1 MNELRKKN
9 PFKIPEEYFD
19 ELEEQF
25 CNSEDFISKLNPFN
39 SPIHYFE
46 NLESS
51 LLKDLDPKNATIKKV
66 SKRLVL
72 QFISAAATTIL
83 LVSTIFLMSQKEKTD
98 KDQTLNDFIE
108 NYYLEDFDSYKI
120 LSMMD
125 DSEIDLTLNQ
135 IRK

>member
-1 MNELRKKN
+1 MNDLRQKN

-19 ELEEQF
+19 ELEEKF

-39 SPIHYFE
+39 SPLNYFE

-51 LLKDLDPKNATIKKV
+51 LLKALDLKNPTNKKV
-66 SKRLVL
+66 SKKLIL
-72 QFISAAATTIL
+72 QFISVAAIIL
-83 LVSTIFLMSQKEKTD
+83 LVSTIFLMNQKEMID
-98 KDQTLNDFIE
+98 KNQALNDFIE

-125 DSEIDLTLNQ
+125 ESEIDLTLNQ
-135 IRK
+135 ITKQ

>member
-1 MNELRKKN
+1 MNDLRQKN

-19 ELEEQF
+19 ELEEKF

-39 SPIHYFE
+39 SPLNYFE

-51 LLKDLDPKNATIKKV
+51 LLKALDLKNPTNKKV
-66 SKRLVL
+66 SKKLIL
-72 QFISAAATTIL
+72 QFISVAAIIL
-83 LVSTIFLMSQKEKTD
+83 LVSTIFLMNQKKMID
-98 KDQTLNDFIE
+98 KNQALNDFIE

-125 DSEIDLTLNQ
+125 ESEIDLTLNQ
-135 IRK
+135 ITKQ

>member
-1 MNELRKKN
+1 MNDLRQKN

-39 SPIHYFE
+39 SPLNYFE

-51 LLKDLDPKNATIKKV
+51 LLKALDHKNPTNKKI
-66 SKRLVL
+66 SKKLIL
-72 QFISAAATTIL
+72 QFISVAAIIL
-83 LVSTIFLMSQKEKTD
+83 LVSTIFLKIQKEITD
-98 KDQTLNDFIE
+98 KNQALNDFIE

-125 DSEIDLTLNQ
+125 ESEIDLTLNQ
-135 IRK
+135 ITNQ

>member
-1 MNELRKKN
+1 MNDLRQKN

-25 CNSEDFISKLNPFN
+25 CNSEDFVSKLNPFN
-39 SPIHYFE
+39 SPLHYFE

-51 LLKDLDPKNATIKKV
+51 LLKALDLKNPTNKKV
-66 SKRLVL
+66 SKKLIL
-72 QFISAAATTIL
+72 QFISVAAIIL
-83 LVSTIFLMSQKEKTD
+83 LVSTIFLMNQKKMID
-98 KDQTLNDFIE
+98 KNQALNDFIE

-125 DSEIDLTLNQ
+125 ESEIDLTLNQ
-135 IRK
+135 ITKQ

>member
-19 ELEEQF
+19 ELGEQF

-39 SPIHYFE
+39 SPLHYFE

-51 LLKDLDPKNATIKKV
+51 LLKDLNPKNTTIRKV

-72 QFISAAATTIL
+72 QFISAVATIL
-83 LVSTIFLMSQKEKTD
+83 LVSTTLIMSQKERTD
-98 KDQTLNDFIE
+98 KDQALNDFIE

-125 DSEIDLTLNQ
+125 DSEIDLTLNH
-135 IRK
+135 IRKQ

>member
-1 MNELRKKN
+1 MNDLRQKN

-39 SPIHYFE
+39 SPLHYFE

-51 LLKDLDPKNATIKKV
+51 LLKALDLKNTTYKKV
-66 SKRLVL
+66 SRRLIL
-72 QFISAAATTIL
+72 QFISVAASIL
-83 LVSTIFLMSQKEKTD
+83 LVSTIFLVSQKEKIE
-98 KDQTLNDFIE
+98 KDEALNDFIE

-135 IRK
+135 IKKQ

>member
-1 MNELRKKN
+1 MNDLRQKN

-39 SPIHYFE
+39 SPLNYFE

-51 LLKDLDPKNATIKKV
+51 LLKALDLKNTTYKKV
-66 SKRLVL
+66 SRRLIL
-72 QFISAAATTIL
+72 QFISVAATIL
-83 LVSTIFLMSQKEKTD
+83 LVSTFFLISQKEITD
-98 KDQTLNDFIE
+98 KDQALNDFIE

-120 LSMMD
+120 LSIMD
-125 DSEIDLTLNQ
+125 ESEIDLTLNQ
-135 IRK
+135 ITKQ

>member
-1 MNELRKKN
+1 MNDLRQKN

-25 CNSEDFISKLNPFN
+25 CNSEDFVSKLNPFN
-39 SPIHYFE
+39 SPLHYFE

-51 LLKDLDPKNATIKKV
+51 LLKALDHKNTTNKKV
-66 SKRLVL
+66 SIRQIL
-72 QFISAAATTIL
+72 QFISVAATIL
-83 LVSTIFLMSQKEKTD
+83 LVSTIFLMSQEEKID
-98 KDQTLNDFIE
+98 KNQALNDFIE

-125 DSEIDLTLNQ
+125 ESEIDLTLNQ
-135 IRK
+135 IRKQ

>member
-1 MNELRKKN
+1 MNDLRQKN

-39 SPIHYFE
+39 SPLNYFN

-51 LLKDLDPKNATIKKV
+51 LLKALDLKNPTNKKI
-66 SKRLVL
+66 SKKLIL
-72 QFISAAATTIL
+72 QFISVAATIL

-98 KDQTLNDFIE
+98 KDQALNDFIE

-135 IRK
+135 IKKQ

>member
-1 MNELRKKN
+1 MNDLRQKN

-39 SPIHYFE
+39 SPLNYFN

-51 LLKDLDPKNATIKKV
+51 LLKALDLKNQTNKKV
-66 SKRLVL
+66 SKKLIL
-72 QFISAAATTIL
+72 QFISVAATIL

-98 KDQTLNDFIE
+98 KDQALNDFIE

-125 DSEIDLTLNQ
+125 DGEIDLTLNQ
-135 IRK
+135 IKKQ

>member
-1 MNELRKKN
+1 MNDLRQKN

-19 ELEEQF
+19 ELEERF

-39 SPIHYFE
+39 SPLNYFE

-51 LLKDLDPKNATIKKV
+51 LLKTFDLKNPTNKKV
-66 SKRLVL
+66 SKKLIL
-72 QFISAAATTIL
+72 QFISVAAIIL
-83 LVSTIFLMSQKEKTD
+83 LVSTIFLMSQKEIID
-98 KDQTLNDFIE
+98 KNQALNDFIE

-125 DSEIDLTLNQ
+125 ESEIDLTLNQ
-135 IRK
+135 ITKQ

>member
-19 ELEEQF
+19 ELGEQF

-39 SPIHYFE
+39 SPLHYFE

-51 LLKDLDPKNATIKKV
+51 LLKDLNPKNTTIKKV
-66 SKRLVL
+66 SRRLVL
-72 QFISAAATTIL
+72 QFISAAATIL
-83 LVSTIFLMSQKEKTD
+83 LVSTILLMSQKDKTD
-98 KDQTLNDFIE
+98 KDQALNDFIE

-125 DSEIDLTLNQ
+125 DSEIDLTLNH
-135 IRK
+135 IRKQ

>member
-1 MNELRKKN
+1 MNNLRQKN
-9 PFKIPEEYFD
+9 PFKIPAEYFD

-39 SPIHYFE
+39 SPLHYFE

-51 LLKDLDPKNATIKKV
+51 LLKALDLKNTTYKKV
-66 SKRLVL
+66 SRRLIL
-72 QFISAAATTIL
+72 QFISVAASIL
-83 LVSTIFLMSQKEKTD
+83 LVSTIFLMSQKEKTE
-98 KDQTLNDFIE
+98 KDQALNDFIE

-125 DSEIDLTLNQ
+125 ESEIDLTLNQ
-135 IRK
+135 ITKQ

>member
-1 MNELRKKN
+1 MSELRKKN

-39 SPIHYFE
+39 SPSHYFE

-51 LLKDLDPKNATIKKV
+51 LLKTLDPKNSTIKDV
-66 SKRLVL
+66 SKRLTL
-72 QFISAAATTIL
+72 QFISAAATIL
-83 LVSTIFLMSQKEKTD
+83 LVSTIFLISQKEKTD
-98 KDQTLNDFIE
+98 KDQALNDFIE

-125 DSEIDLTLNQ
+125 DKEIDLTLNQ

>member
-1 MNELRKKN
+1 MNDLRQKN
-9 PFKIPEEYFD
+9 PFKIPEEYFH

-39 SPIHYFE
+39 SPLNYFE

-51 LLKDLDPKNATIKKV
+51 LLKALDLKNPTNKKV
-66 SKRLVL
+66 SKKLIL
-72 QFISAAATTIL
+72 QFISVAATIL
-83 LVSTIFLMSQKEKTD
+83 LVSTIFLVSQKEIND
-98 KDQTLNDFIE
+98 KNQALNDFIE

-125 DSEIDLTLNQ
+125 ESEIDLTLNQ
-135 IRK
+135 ITKQ

>member
-1 MNELRKKN
+1 MNDLRQKN

-39 SPIHYFE
+39 SPLNYFE

-51 LLKDLDPKNATIKKV
+51 LLKALDLKNPTNKKV
-66 SKRLVL
+66 SKKLIL
-72 QFISAAATTIL
+72 QFISVAAIIL
-83 LVSTIFLMSQKEKTD
+83 LVSTIFLMNQKKMID
-98 KDQTLNDFIE
+98 KNQALNDFIE

-125 DSEIDLTLNQ
+125 ESEIDLTLNQ
-135 IRK
+135 ITKQ